1 MQDLL
6 KRIFVQWRSSL
17 DGLALVVIAWLSSNG
32 FDLSEA
38 NKTKVMA
45 WIALLAAA
53 VWKFFSNDPV
63 PEDKEKAKS

>member
-38 NKTKVMA
+38 NKAKVAA
-45 WIALLAAA
+45 WIALLASA
-53 VWKFFSNDPV
+53 VWKLFSNDPV
-63 PEDKEKAKS
+63 PEDKNEAK

>member
-1 MQDLL
+1 MGDLL
-6 KRIFVQWRSSL
+6 KRLFVQWRSSL

-38 NKTKVMA
+38 NKAKVAA

-53 VWKFFSNDPV
+53 VWKLFSNDPV
-63 PEDKEKAKS
+63 PEDDPNDTK